1 MQELFSV
8 SDKVAVVTGG
18 SSGIGAMIAKGFLE
32 GGARVYITARK
43 EAQLLAARDQLAQ
56 FGDCR
61 AIVSDLSS
69 LDGIAALTEKLQEQE
84 GGIDILVNNAG
95 ATWGEPIEAFSENGW
110 DKVMD
115 LNVKSPFFL
124 VKSLLPMLKTKAEPS
139 APAKVINVA
148 SVHGLRYSHMEN
160 YSYTAS
166 KSAVLQ
172 LTQHLAARL
181 AQEHINVNAIAPG
194 FFPSKM
200 TAFMQ
205 QAGESEEDN
214 PFVQGIPMKRM
225 GQGDDIAAAA
235 IYLASRGSNYV
246 TGATLT
252 VDGGV
257 VASA

>member
-1 MQELFSV
+1 MQDLFSV
-8 SDKVAVVTGG
+8 SGKVAVVTGG
-18 SSGIGAMIAKGFLE
+18 SSGIGAMMAKGFLAA
-32 GGARVYITARK
+32 GARVYLTARK
-43 EAQLLAARDQLAQ
+43 EANLMAAWDQLAE

-61 AIVSDLSS
+61 AIVSDLST
-69 LDGIAALTEKLQEQE
+69 LAGVEGLVAELKGQES
-84 GGIDILVNNAG
+84 GIDILVNNAG
-95 ATWGEPIEAFSENGW
+95 ATWGEPIDAFSENGW

-124 VKSLLPMLKTKAEPS
+124 TKALLPLLKANAAEG
-139 APAKVINVA
+139 APAKVINIA
-148 SVHGLRYSHMEN
+148 SVHGLCYSHMEN

-172 LTQHLAARL
+172 LTRHLAARL
-181 AQEHINVNAIAPG
+181 APEHINVNAIAPG

-205 QAGESEEDN
+205 QASEEEKDN
-214 PFVQGIPMKRM
+214 PYLQQVPMKRM
-225 GQGDDIAAAA
+225 GRDDDIAGAA
-235 IYLASRGSNYV
+235 IYLSSRASNYV

-257 VASA
+257 VANA